1 MLVVSNTS
9 PLIALA
15 KINQFII
22 FKQLFQTVLIPQAVS
37 DEFMKNCTLVEKMN
51 FQSACQGVLIPQAE
65 SDEFMKNCTLVE
77 KTNFQSACQDCIE
90 IVEVQPFS
98 QTFSRCLG
106 VGEREALTLATQ
118 KQADILIIDDR
129 KALNEAHEH
138 KLTAISTRAVLK
150 MAAEQKI
157 ITDYQTLETALKQEN
172 FFLPN
177 Y

>member
-1 MLVVSNTS
+1 MIVVSNTS

-22 FKQLFQTVLIPQAVS
+22 FQQLFQTVLISQAVS
-37 DEFMKNCTLVEKMN
+37 DEFLKNCT
-51 FQSACQGVLIPQAE
+51 VL
-65 SDEFMKNCTLVE
+65 E

-90 IVEVQPFS
+90 IVEVQLFS
-98 QTFSRCLG
+98 QTFSRRLG
-106 VGEREALTLATQ
+106 VGERETITLAIQ

-129 KALNEAHEH
+129 KAFNEAREQ
-138 KLTAISTRAVLK
+138 KLTVVSTRAVLR
-150 MAAEQKI
+150 MAAEQKM
-157 ITDYQTLETALKQEN
+157 TDYQTLEMALKQEN

>member
-22 FKQLFQTVLIPQAVS
+22 FQQLFQTVLIPKAV
-37 DEFMKNCTLVEKMN
+37 
-51 FQSACQGVLIPQAE
+51 

-77 KTNFQSACQDCIE
+77 KTNFQSACQNGIE
-90 IVEVQPFS
+90 IVEIQPFF
-98 QTFSRCLG
+98 QTFSRRLG
-106 VGEREALTLATQ
+106 VGERETITLAIQ

-129 KALNEAHEH
+129 KAFNEAHEQ
-138 KLTAISTRAVLK
+138 KLMAISTRAVLK
-150 MAAEQKI
+150 MAAEKKM
-157 ITDYQTLETALKQEN
+157 ITDYQTLEAALKEEN

>member
-22 FKQLFQTVLIPQAVS
+22 FQQLFQTVLISQAVS
-37 DEFMKNCTLVEKMN
+37 DEFL
-51 FQSACQGVLIPQAE
+51 
-65 SDEFMKNCTLVE
+65 KNCTLVE
-77 KTNFQSACQDCIE
+77 KTNFQSACQDFIE

-98 QTFSRCLG
+98 QTFSRRLG
-106 VGEREALTLATQ
+106 VGERETISLAIQ

-129 KALNEAHEH
+129 KAFNEAREK
-138 KLTAISTRAVLK
+138 KLTVVSTRAVLR
-150 MAAEQKI
+150 MAAEQKM
-157 ITDYQTLETALKQEN
+157 TDYQTLEMALKQEN